1 MQENYLQRFKK
12 YCTIYHL
19 NLLCMLKLV
28 KGLSKVASDA
38 LLYGGFIAMLISCI
52 GCASVIQKTSNS
64 DKARYM
70 SSKNKYVAK
79 YEASLFW

>member
-1 MQENYLQRFKK
+1 MQENYLQRSKK
-12 YCTIYHL
+12 YCIMYYL
-19 NLLCMLKLV
+19 NLLYMFKLV
-28 KGLSKVASDA
+28 KSLTKITSDA
-38 LLYGGFIAMLISCI
+38 LLYGGFVAMLISCI
-52 GCASVIQKTSNS
+52 GCASVIQKTSNN